1 MVLTIFLLHD
11 IICSE
16 DGKMSE
22 YGSGRKTA
30 FIVVLA
36 LFVIECAAFALLS
49 WSGQTAG
56 KSVAIAVSGLFLA
69 ALFFFIHKF
78 LVKNEKLQYKKY
90 SLLKLLVY
98 FLILEL
104 YEILFFV
111 NYLLILALVQYQL
124 VINFPN

>member
-1 MVLTIFLLHD
+1 MVLNIFLVHN
-11 IICSE
+11 IICAE
-16 DGKMSE
+16 DRIMSD

-30 FIVVLA
+30 LIVVLA

-78 LVKNEKLQYKKY
+78 LVKNEKYVKATGLIIAVGL
-90 SLLKLLVY
+90 SDFVLAVY
-98 FLILEL
+98 ILISR
-104 YEILFFV
+104 
-111 NYLLILALVQYQL
+111 LA
-124 VINFPN
+124 

>member
-1 MVLTIFLLHD
+1 
-11 IICSE
+11 
-16 DGKMSE
+16 MSE

-49 WSGQTAG
+49 WSGQTTG

-78 LVKNEKLQYKKY
+78 LVKNEKYVKATG
-90 SLLKLLVY
+90 
-98 FLILEL
+98 LIIAVGLSD
-104 YEILFFV
+104 
-111 NYLLILALVQYQL
+111 LALAVYIL
-124 VINFPN
+124 ISRLA

>member
-1 MVLTIFLLHD
+1 
-11 IICSE
+11 
-16 DGKMSE
+16 MSE

-78 LVKNEKLQYKKY
+78 LVKNEKYVKATGSRGIHPDKP
-90 SLLKLLVY
+90 
-98 FLILEL
+98 FGLISSVIVLEL
-104 YEILFFV
+104 NNQKSGGFSHGS
-111 NYLLILALVQYQL
+111 NYRLRASRTVL
-124 VINFPN
+124 